1 MMQISQIVFLALMEL
16 LFVLLVTVAVTAFY
30 TLRRRS
36 RERVAAKRLA
46 AKIKK
51 ALPERASQVNGLVQS
66 AFAEDATQQQE
77 FGNDRF
83 VDPER
88 KLMSHI
94 INTWVH
100 RNPAAFA
107 GLDVAVNECIQPWV
121 DCVQAVASMA
131 DVGDEIEVDSG
142 AADAA
147 TADAPEQVKIDALM
161 DDIEVTAAVAPGA
174 VVEPDD
180 DIDIE
185 ISPDDELSA
194 DEAAAIV
201 GDAHDPES
209 VSEAAAPPEKQT
221 G

>member
-1 MMQISQIVFLALMEL
+1 
-16 LFVLLVTVAVTAFY
+16 
-30 TLRRRS
+30 
-36 RERVAAKRLA
+36 
-46 AKIKK
+46 
-51 ALPERASQVNGLVQS
+51 
-66 AFAEDATQQQE
+66 
-77 FGNDRF
+77 
-83 VDPER
+83 
-88 KLMSHI
+88 
-94 INTWVH
+94 
-100 RNPAAFA
+100 
-107 GLDVAVNECIQPWV
+107 
-121 DCVQAVASMA
+121 MA

>member
-1 MMQISQIVFLALMEL
+1 MMQISQIVFLAIMEL
-16 LFVLLVTVAVTAFY
+16 LFVLLVNVAVKAFY

-88 KLMSHI
+88 KLMSCI

-107 GLDVAVNECIQPWV
+107 GLDK
-121 DCVQAVASMA
+121 
-131 DVGDEIEVDSG
+131 
-142 AADAA
+142 
-147 TADAPEQVKIDALM
+147 TL
-161 DDIEVTAAVAPGA
+161 
-174 VVEPDD
+174 
-180 DIDIE
+180 
-185 ISPDDELSA
+185 
-194 DEAAAIV
+194 AAA
-201 GDAHDPES
+201 
-209 VSEAAAPPEKQT
+209 
-221 G
+221 